1 MNTAFDIVTIQ
12 LNKLVACPQNIRKT
26 GGQGVEDLAAS
37 IQAHG
42 LLRNLIVIE
51 KGNKYQVIAGGRRF
65 AALTKLAK
73 EKAIPKT
80 FGVPCRVIDGT
91 AGTETSLAENVI
103 REAMHPADQIHGFSA
118 SDCGRA
124 WT

>member
-51 KGNKYQVIAGGRRF
+51 KGKQ
-65 AALTKLAK
+65 
-73 EKAIPKT
+73 IP
-80 FGVPCRVIDGT
+80 
-91 AGTETSLAENVI
+91 
-103 REAMHPADQIHGFSA
+103 
-118 SDCGRA
+118 SDCRRPSLCRTYETCQGEGYPKNVWR
-124 WT
+124 TLPRY